1 MHAVI
6 LPAPSA
12 KLPNVVPRSMRAVV
26 LSGHGG
32 LEALNVE
39 KAWPVPEPC
48 PDEVLIAVS
57 ACAVNATDVNTRSGW
72 YGRGQANGGWGGPI
86 AFPRIQGADVC
97 GRVVA
102 CGDSTSSR
110 LLGERVLVDPW
121 LRDPEHPDDV
131 ARCGYL
137 GSERDGGYAEYVTVP
152 ARNVHP
158 VRSTLSDVEL
168 ASFAT
173 SAGTAENM
181 LQRADV
187 QSGETVLVT
196 GASGGVGTALVQ
208 LVRRRRALPFA
219 VCASEKVERVR
230 ALGAEAVLSRDDDL
244 ATQLRTVG
252 LEAVDVVADVVGG
265 ELWASLIGLLRRGG
279 RYTVAGAIGGPLVE
293 LDLRTVYL
301 ADLTLTGVAVTPPG
315 LFGDLVGYIER
326 GEISPCVAARYALE
340 QAREAQQAFAD
351 KRHVGKIVLDILP

>member
-1 MHAVI
+1 M
-6 LPAPSA
+6 LPAASS
-12 KLPNVVPRSMRAVV
+12 KLPSVVPRSMRAVV
-26 LSGHGG
+26 LAGHGG
-32 LEALNVE
+32 LEALKV
-39 KAWPVPEPC
+39 KRAWPVPEPG
-48 PDEVLIAVS
+48 PEEVLIAVS
-57 ACAVNATDVNTRSGW
+57 ACAVNATDVNTRTGW
-72 YGRGQANGGWGGPI
+72 YATGEANRGWDAPI

-102 CGDSTSSR
+102 CGDSTSAG

-121 LRDPEHPDDV
+121 LRDPEHPDDLS
-131 ARCGYL
+131 RCGYL
-137 GSERDGGYAEYVTVP
+137 GSERNGGYAEYVTVP

-173 SAGTAENM
+173 SSGTAESM
-181 LQRADV
+181 LRRADV

-208 LVRRRRALPFA
+208 LVRRRRAVPLA
-219 VCASEKVERVR
+219 VCAPEKAERVG

-244 ATQLRTVG
+244 ATQLRAVG

>member
-1 MHAVI
+1 
-6 LPAPSA
+6 
-12 KLPNVVPRSMRAVV
+12 MRAVV
-26 LSGHGG
+26 LTGHGG
-32 LEALNVE
+32 PEALNVE
-39 KAWPVPEPC
+39 RAWPVPEPG
-48 PDEVLIAVS
+48 PDEVLVAVS
-57 ACAVNATDVNTRSGW
+57 ACAVNATDVNTRTGW
-72 YGRGQANGGWGGPI
+72 YGTGEAGGGWDAPI

-102 CGDSTSSR
+102 CGDSAPKE
-110 LLGERVLVDPW
+110 LLSERVLVDPW
-121 LRDPEHPDDV
+121 VRDPRRPDDLS
-131 ARCGYL
+131 RCGYL

-158 VRSTLSDVEL
+158 VRSSLSDVEL

-181 LQRADV
+181 LRRADV
-187 QSGETVLVT
+187 QRGETILVT

-208 LVRRRRALPFA
+208 LVRRRGALPLA
-219 VCASEKVERVR
+219 VCAPEKAERVR

-244 ATQLRTVG
+244 ATQLRAVG
-252 LEAVDVVADVVGG
+252 LETVDVIADVVGG
-265 ELWASLIGLLRRGG
+265 PSWPRLIGLLRRGG

-301 ADLTLTGVAVTPPG
+301 ADLTLSGATVTPPG

-326 GEISPCVAARYALE
+326 GEISPCVAATYPLE
-340 QAREAQQAFAD
+340 QAREAQKAFTD
-351 KRHVGKIVLDILP
+351 KRHVGKIVLRVPVERDWAARA